1 LFVIPQPKVVS
12 PLRSATA
19 LQKRLCTSLP
29 NWFSGGVLGTFIN
42 AGAII
47 LGGILGLTM
56 KKPLPA
62 NQQSFL
68 KTALAVF
75 TIFFGLRLVWEGFNG
90 TLLQILAQLG
100 IMMLAMILGRLTG
113 RLLHLQHASNRLGQY
128 ARTRIAAARR
138 DVSEGFNVCALLF
151 CLAPLAWLG
160 SVHDGLSGYFYP
172 LAVKAV
178 MDGLAT
184 MSFVKMFGWGAMMSA
199 LPVFALQG
207 TLTLLCTRYALPAL
221 DAHSLVEHG
230 LVNSVNATGGILI
243 SCVGLLI
250 FELKKIPVTDYLPSL
265 IFAPLLTWLMMR

>member
-1 LFVIPQPKVVS
+1 
-12 PLRSATA
+12 
-19 LQKRLCTSLP
+19 
-29 NWFSGGVLGTFIN
+29 VLGTFIN

-47 LGGILGLTM
+47 LGGVLGFAI
-56 KKPLPA
+56 KPLSA

-90 TLLQILAQLG
+90 TFLQILAQFG

-128 ARTRIAAARR
+128 ARARMAAARR
-138 DVSEGFNVCALLF
+138 DVSEGFNVCALLY

-160 SVHDGLSGYFYP
+160 SVQDGLSGYFYP

-184 MSFVKMFGWGAMMSA
+184 MSFVKMFGWGAMVSA

-207 TLTLLCTRYALPAL
+207 TLTLLCARYALPL
-221 DAHSLVEHG
+221 LENHHTLVEHG

-243 SCVGLLI
+243 ACVGLLI

-265 IFAPLLTWLMMR
+265 VYAPLLTWLLTHKS